1 MLLIPKGLP
10 LGRSSY
16 FCAIVSSKRVKTF
29 KGSSKLL
36 LLIKDQNISAEREK
50 GSERM
55 LVKQGKIYSYSCS
68 ILNLTNSLPNSF
80 YSFLKL
86 VGIRTSKIGQYL
98 EKFRKGCPLLIYT
111 KWRISGPG
119 QNSWWLISI
128 NLLPRKVLVAPS
140 LEFFKARLDRT
151 LSNLI

>member
-1 MLLIPKGLP
+1 
-10 LGRSSY
+10 
-16 FCAIVSSKRVKTF
+16 
-29 KGSSKLL
+29 
-36 LLIKDQNISAEREK
+36 
-50 GSERM
+50 M

-111 KWRISGPG
+111 K
-119 QNSWWLISI
+119 
-128 NLLPRKVLVAPS
+128 
-140 LEFFKARLDRT
+140 
-151 LSNLI
+151 